1 MTGQH
6 CRASKFSQSIFLNAK
21 TCTQLT
27 TNSVHCLSVFSGD
40 LGNPLLFSLT
50 KNLSLYE
57 RRDRRREHTRR
68 WVETAGMAG
77 CHCKRLQPK
86 IRNNAKMPSA
96 DRNHFS
102 FGASNQS
109 CLNMRQEKDKRRG
122 SRDRWREW
130 GVEKIYTK
138 LELLNQIRPT
148 QNPCKPS
155 EIRKVHK
162 AFLRL
167 NKIFKVLFV
176 SQHVLSQITHC
187 QQKWWRIT
195 TKTHP

>member
-57 RRDRRREHTRR
+57 SRDRRREHTQR
-68 WVETAGMAG
+68 WVETAGMAR

-86 IRNNAKMPSA
+86 IRKNAKMLCA
-96 DRNHFS
+96 DSNRFS
-102 FGASNQS
+102 FGASNWS
-109 CLNMRQEKDKRRG
+109 CLNMEAGERQAKREQRQTKG
-122 SRDRWREW
+122 W
-130 GVEKIYTK
+130 GVERNIYKAWIT
-138 LELLNQIRPT
+138 EP
-148 QNPCKPS
+148 NPS
-155 EIRKVHK
+155 DTES
-162 AFLRL
+162 L
-167 NKIFKVLFV
+167 
-176 SQHVLSQITHC
+176 
-187 QQKWWRIT
+187 
-195 TKTHP
+195 